1 MNIGYFYIYVQVAE
15 LRREL
20 DLKRGEEDAIV
31 DEVNK
36 KVQEWK
42 VRLAERDR
50 ELREKNVAVAALQ
63 ERITSA
69 NLDQD
74 RIKIDRLTNVSTKW
88 M

>member
-1 MNIGYFYIYVQVAE
+1 M
-15 LRREL
+15 RREL